1 MASKILVDRNMAI
14 KASIDELEIVYN
26 NKRKDL
32 RIQIEQLKAEYRVK
46 HTQKMKEME
55 RYWKG
60 GE

>member
-46 HTQKMKEME
+46 NTQKMKVME
-55 RYWKG
+55 KYWNG